1 VSKKVN
7 SNLEAALAYARRGWY
22 VYPAYSKT
30 RALVRWGTE
39 ATTDEKIIR
48 GWWVLWPDAI
58 VCIACGPSG
67 LAVIDL
73 DIKDGHDGP
82 AVFAALEKVH
92 GTAPRTLMQR
102 TGSGGTH
109 LIFRGT
115 IKTTRGAL
123 GDGIDTRGK
132 GGMIVAAPSIVNGK
146 PYVLLEDELTG
157 ELDEPADLPQWAVDL
172 AGKVREREV
181 EGDGEFKARYTAEEF
196 EQLLNLIPVEK
207 YDDNHDAWLEL
218 MLACTHASTVD
229 DGEEAF
235 MKWTTKDGPGNRIGY
250 ASDFDMIA
258 ARWRYNFAKRNMKG
272 GRQVGSFNMAVL
284 AAAPNA
290 QVKGS
295 SAEDDFGV
303 DAPAPD
309 DAAALDALAAWWK
322 AFDKRNNKKAR
333 NARAEARVTA
343 KKHAAGQAFVRALKK
358 VIP

>member
-1 VSKKVN
+1 
-7 SNLEAALAYARRGWY
+7 
-22 VYPAYSKT
+22 
-30 RALVRWGTE
+30 
-39 ATTDEKIIR
+39 
-48 GWWVLWPDAI
+48 
-58 VCIACGPSG
+58 
-67 LAVIDL
+67 
-73 DIKDGHDGP
+73 
-82 AVFAALEKVH
+82 
-92 GTAPRTLMQR
+92 
-102 TGSGGTH
+102 
-109 LIFRGT
+109 
-115 IKTTRGAL
+115 
-123 GDGIDTRGK
+123 
-132 GGMIVAAPSIVNGK
+132 MIVAAPSIIAGK
-146 PYVLLEDELTG
+146 PYVLLRDGLTDKYSEL
-157 ELDEPADLPQWAVDL
+157 ADLPAWPAEL
-172 AGKVREREV
+172 AGRLREV
-181 EGDGEFKARYTAEEF
+181 EKGDGDFTARYTAEEF
-196 EQLLNLIPVEK
+196 EKLLNLIPVEK

-218 MLACTHASTVD
+218 MLACSHASTVD